1 MNPIKSQ
8 TTIILGNFASKQKP
22 IYNYV
27 MVLVIGLDVLFLMN
41 FWSFLM
47 KSSRYYLF
55 EVLKFDFSPHCII
68 GRYENTYSK
77 GDKEW
82 NKNKEKY
89 ILLALDND
97 VEESIVFFRSRVKH
111 SLSTILDF
119 PQFHEHMNL
128 NSDRAIF

>member
-1 MNPIKSQ
+1 MNPVKSQ

-27 MVLVIGLDVLFLMN
+27 MVLVIVLDVLFLMN

-47 KSSRYYLF
+47 NSSRYILF
-55 EVLKFDFSPHCII
+55 EVLKFDFSPHCIK

-77 GDKEW
+77 GDKQW

-119 PQFHEHMNL
+119 PQFPEHMNR